1 MRAHVL
7 VLAWLLL
14 SSWSAAAQ
22 EAPAT
27 QAHLVIYRQRE
38 FGGNP
43 YTIKLN
49 DKEWGALPTNRYL
62 QADLPPGRIKI
73 EAATDYFSES
83 QTLWVTLRAGR
94 TYYVKAVEDVDFMT
108 RTLLIALMGD
118 EQGQREVQ
126 GIKPAAG
133 QPRPN

>member
-7 VLAWLLL
+7 VQAWLLL
-14 SSWSAAAQ
+14 GSWAAAAQ
-22 EAPAT
+22 AAPAN
-27 QAHLVIYRQRE
+27 QARLVVYRQRE
-38 FGGNP
+38 FGGST

-49 DKEWGALPTNRYL
+49 DKEWSELPTNRYL

-83 QTLWVTLRAGR
+83 QTLWLTLRAGR
-94 TYYVKAVEDVDFMT
+94 TYYVKAVEDIDFMT
-108 RTLLIALMGD
+108 RTLLIALMSD
-118 EQGQREVQ
+118 EQGLREVQ

-133 QPRPN
+133 LPRPN